1 MADLGC
7 NIFMNLAGMGWTGLG
22 LAEPVLIQHNDNN
35 IINFY

>member
-7 NIFMNLAGMGWTGLG
+7 NIFMNLAGLGW
-22 LAEPVLIQHNDNN
+22 AEPVLIQHNDNN